1 MRNGKRVIVIKIG
14 SSTLVDK
21 QGKLD
26 RTYFE
31 GLAAQIH
38 ALREAGWSPLIV
50 SSAAIACGLEAL
62 GITKRPSDMPS
73 LQAAASVGQNA
84 LMATY
89 AEAFSRYDILT
100 SCVLITRHSTANRNA
115 YLHARDT
122 LERLL
127 DFDVVPIINENDT
140 VSVEQIRFGDND
152 TLAALVSC
160 LVQADLCVI
169 FSDIEGLFSANPA
182 LDPQATL
189 VPEVT
194 RITPE
199 LMATAGGATSKVGSG
214 GMITKIRAAR
224 VLMVAG
230 ITMVICHG
238 RLPHALPR
246 LIAGESIGTRFVAQK
261 VPHDITPRKLW
272 IALGDS
278 AKGVI
283 EVDQGAK
290 RALVER
296 GSSLLPV
303 GIVLVEGEFAPGDIV
318 DIKDTDGYLFA
329 RGRAGASSAEMSL
342 ARGRSQEELK
352 GNELLE
358 HLNSKPAVHR
368 DELVVFE

>member
-1 MRNGKRVIVIKIG
+1 M
-14 SSTLVDK
+14 
-21 QGKLD
+21 
-26 RTYFE
+26 
-31 GLAAQIH
+31 
-38 ALREAGWSPLIV
+38 
-50 SSAAIACGLEAL
+50 
-62 GITKRPSDMPS
+62 
-73 LQAAASVGQNA
+73 
-84 LMATY
+84 
-89 AEAFSRYDILT
+89 
-100 SCVLITRHSTANRNA
+100 
-115 YLHARDT
+115 
-122 LERLL
+122 
-127 DFDVVPIINENDT
+127 
-140 VSVEQIRFGDND
+140 
-152 TLAALVSC
+152 
-160 LVQADLCVI
+160 I
-169 FSDIEGLFSANPA
+169 FSDIEGLFSANPT
-182 LDPQATL
+182 LDPSATL

-194 RITPE
+194 HITPE

-238 RLPHALPR
+238 RKPDALSR
-246 LIAGESIGTRFVAQK
+246 LIEGESIGTRFVAQK

-290 RALVER
+290 RALVKQ

-303 GIVLVEGEFAPGDIV
+303 GIVSVEGEFAPGDIV

-329 RGRAGASSAEMSL
+329 RGRAGASYAEMSL
-342 ARGRSQEELK
+342 ARGRSQDELK